1 MSKKAKPKA
10 KKVLR
15 ARKPRVAGAPQ
26 VRVDPALDWHD
37 RGCLKRYGAQPMGGE
52 SDDAPCV
59 CELRRIA
66 MGFPPLPGRAVAVTQ
81 DLLTAVPNPVNLT
94 LIAAGEMLDAAGQD
108 LSDDLSM
115 ACADFTVRTR
125 RLITAL
131 RVAYNEKGQYS
142 VGITLRR
149 MGP

>member
-1 MSKKAKPKA
+1 MSKVKAKGKKVPRPRKPKA
-10 KKVLR
+10 
-15 ARKPRVAGAPQ
+15 APAPIGGGAAAG
-26 VRVDPALDWHD
+26 VDPALAWHD
-37 RGCLKRYGAQPMGGE
+37 LGCLKRYGAQP
-52 SDDAPCV
+52 DDAAPCD
-59 CELRRIA
+59 CEQRRLNL
-66 MGFPPLPGRAVAVTQ
+66 GYPPLPGRAVAVPQSLVTE
-81 DLLTAVPNPVNLT
+81 VPNPVNLT
-94 LIAAGEMLDAAGQD
+94 LIAAGDLLDAAGSD

-131 RVAYNEKGQYS
+131 RVVSNERGHYR

>member
-1 MSKKAKPKA
+1 MSKVKGKT
-10 KKVLR
+10 KKVPR
-15 ARKPRVAGAPQ
+15 VRKPRVVGAPQ
-26 VRVDPALDWHD
+26 VRVDPALEWHD

-52 SDDAPCV
+52 SDDAPCD
-59 CELRRIA
+59 CELRRLA
-66 MGFPPLPGRAVAVTQ
+66 AGFPPLPGRAVTVPQ
-81 DLLTAVPNPVNLT
+81 DLVAVVPNPVNLT

-108 LSDDLSM
+108 LSDDLAM